1 MEELHG
7 TLLVLL
13 IAWGV
18 VTGVLIILLIY
29 RGTLESR
36 EDDQIFLDAAQDT
49 MASEQR
55 LIVAR
60 INKVSVPIRV
70 LIIASGV
77 LLVICAGIWLSQV
90 FKNF

>member
-7 TLLVLL
+7 MLFALLVS
-13 IAWGV
+13 WGV
-18 VTGVLIILLIY
+18 VTAALVILLIY

-36 EDDQIFLDAAQDT
+36 EDDQIFLDAAQET

-55 LIVAR
+55 VIVAR
-60 INKVSVPIRV
+60 INKVNGPIKL
-70 LIIASGV
+70 LIIASSV
-77 LLVICAGIWLSQV
+77 LLVICAGLWLQQV

>member
-7 TLLVLL
+7 ILFALLVS
-13 IAWGV
+13 WGV
-18 VTGVLIILLIY
+18 VTAALVILLIY

-36 EDDQIFLDAAQDT
+36 EDDQIFLDAAQET

-55 LIVAR
+55 VIVAR
-60 INKVSVPIRV
+60 INKVNGPIKL
-70 LIIASGV
+70 LIIASSV
-77 LLVICAGIWLSQV
+77 LLVICAGLWLQQV